1 MYFVALY
8 FIDLKIKFNSFEK
21 QILFGY
27 LKKMLGSSILSQIRF
42 KKVIEVDV
50 QFIDFFLTM
59 LHT

>member
-27 LKKMLGSSILSQIRF
+27 LKKMLGSSVLSQIRF

-50 QFIDFFLTM
+50 GFIDFF
-59 LHT
+59 